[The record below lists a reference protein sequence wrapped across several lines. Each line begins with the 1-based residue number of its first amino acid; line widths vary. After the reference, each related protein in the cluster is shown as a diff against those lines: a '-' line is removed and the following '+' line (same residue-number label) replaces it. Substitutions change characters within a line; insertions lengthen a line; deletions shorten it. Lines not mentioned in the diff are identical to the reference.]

1 MKKIFKIPLF
11 LIFLILSSCGG
22 KKEETLVIKETNLEL
37 QMIALYKEGMNSL
50 VNEGDV
56 LYAAKKFNE
65 AELIFPQ
72 SEWAPK
78 SALMAAYSYYSQ
90 DYFADA
96 IFELER
102 FIKVY
107 PNHPNTLYA
116 HFLLAMCYYESIVD
130 EKKDLE
136 PLLKAKTK
144 FTFIINNYP
153 ETDFALDAKFKIDLI
168 NEYLASKE
176 MYIGRHY
183 MKKEK
188 WIPAINRFKNVIN
201 NYDTTIYTQ
210 EALHRLVEIH
220 YKIGLI
226 DEAKKYANTLG
237 YNYLSS
243 DWYKKSYKVFN
254 TKYKSE
260 AKIVKK
266 KKGNFIIKKFKSLF
280 E

>member
-1 MKKIFKIPLF
+1 MKKIFKISLF
-11 LIFLILSSCGG
+11 LIFLILSSCWG

-107 PNHPNTLYA
+107 PEHPKTLYA

-153 ETDFALDAKFKIDLI
+153 QTDFALDAKYKIDLI

-183 MKKEK
+183 MKNEK
-188 WIPAINRFKNVIN
+188 WIAAINRFKNVIN
-201 NYDTTIYTQ
+201 N
-210 EALHRLVEIH
+210 
-220 YKIGLI
+220 
-226 DEAKKYANTLG
+226 
-237 YNYLSS
+237 
-243 DWYKKSYKVFN
+243 
-254 TKYKSE
+254 
-260 AKIVKK
+260 
-266 KKGNFIIKKFKSLF
+266 
-280 E
+280 

>member
-1 MKKIFKIPLF
+1 MKKICKISLL
-11 LIFLILSSCGG
+11 LIFLISSSCGG
-22 KKEETLVIKETNLEL
+22 KKEETSVIKETNLEL
-37 QMIALYKEGMNSL
+37 QMIALYKEAMNSL
-50 VNEGDV
+50 VNDGDV

-65 AELIFPQ
+65 AELIYPQ
-72 SEWAPK
+72 SKWASK

-201 NYDTTIYTQ
+201 NYDTTIYSQ